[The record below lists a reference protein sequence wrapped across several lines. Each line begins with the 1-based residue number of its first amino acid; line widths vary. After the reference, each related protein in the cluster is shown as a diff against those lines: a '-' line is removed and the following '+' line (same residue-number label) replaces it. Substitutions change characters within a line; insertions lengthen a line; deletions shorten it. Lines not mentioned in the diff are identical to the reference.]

1 MRHVTDMWMS
11 HVTCVNESCMPHI
24 WMSHVTCMNESCCTY
39 EWVMSHMWMSYAT
52 HVNESCH
59 ACEWVMS
66 QDGQDSEEE
75 DDDFTA
81 RSRFESEQSSQG
93 TCHMWHKHTHTCIQT
108 QMSLVTHEN
117 ESYHIRKWVMLRIQL
132 THCICEFTTCSRLE
146 SEQYSQGTCHICK
159 QVMSHMQTSHVTYVN
174 ESCHAYN

>member
-39 EWVMSHMWMSYAT
+39 EWVMSHMWMSYAI

-59 ACEWVMS
+59 TCEWVMPREWVMS

-75 DDDFTA
+75 DDEFTA
-81 RSRFESEQSSQG
+81 RSRLESEQSSQG

-159 QVMSHMQTSHVTYVN
+159 
-174 ESCHAYN
+174 